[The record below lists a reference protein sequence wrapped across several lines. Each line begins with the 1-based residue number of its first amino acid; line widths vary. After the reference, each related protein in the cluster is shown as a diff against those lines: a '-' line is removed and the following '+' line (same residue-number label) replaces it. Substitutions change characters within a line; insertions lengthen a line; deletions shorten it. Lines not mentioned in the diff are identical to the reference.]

1 MLHKVL
7 HQHHSMASGP
17 ENTSRTP
24 HRSRQDRVIR
34 FGTKIVGVFAL
45 VVSVPQASVA
55 QASAERVVVSVVE
68 ELFGWVAADED
79 YSLVPDY
86 GQWGVV
92 VGWFSEGEEKEI
104 RFEVTAGESYKI
116 AGQGDQN
123 VEDLDICVYDSSGR
137 EVGCDE
143 LVDAI
148 PLVTFTA
155 LRNGTYRAALTAYSL
170 ESLTAYAGMI
180 LLRRIAPL
188 RNSSGGAGIR

>member
-1 MLHKVL
+1 M
-7 HQHHSMASGP
+7 
-17 ENTSRTP
+17 
-24 HRSRQDRVIR
+24 R
-34 FGTKIVGVFAL
+34 FGANIVGVFAL

-55 QASAERVVVSVVE
+55 QASAERVVVSVVQ
-68 ELFGWVAADED
+68 ELFGWVEVDED

-104 RFEVTAGESYKI
+104 RFEVAAGESYKI
-116 AGQGDQN
+116 AGQGDRN
-123 VEDLDICVYDSSGR
+123 VEDLDICVYDSGGR
-137 EVGCDE
+137 EVACDE

-155 LRNGTYRAALTAYSL
+155 PRSGTYRAVLTAYSL